1 MEAAFADSGTEGG
14 NPALNAVAFAIFA
27 LVYLF
32 CMTVANFCNV
42 AFFSEIIRGLGG
54 ENVSVSRGFGYALY
68 RLKAIFFW
76 SLLAST
82 IGIILSVLERR
93 AGLVGRIVLKLIGV
107 VWAVASVFAVP
118 AIVCDPELSNPFTA
132 LKRSASIIRRT
143 WGETLI
149 GFAGLHI
156 ITGVG
161 VFLFL
166 LALFAVGAL
175 IGAAGGGAV
184 PVITGAG
191 VGMLLFLC
199 FFAFCYLVSVA
210 EKVYIASLY
219 LYETLEK
226 IGMADEILKAIR
238 HDYLPMLELGS
249 STVWETY
256 PNALNLRE
264 YPTRSHCHGWSA
276 APLYFLPRLLLGILP
291 AAPGAKKFRISP
303 RITGLEYAAGAR
315 PTVHGRVETAWKKQ
329 GDKLFITATA
339 PAGVELEYLYNDT
352 HADFEVIF
360 NGESM

>member
-1 MEAAFADSGTEGG
+1 MRKLTRSWQIFRKSLTLIGREQKLLIFPLLSACAMLLLFVLIIAGIAGVCYLAVNGSPDGAEAAFADTGSEEG
-14 NPALNAVAFAIFA
+14 NPALNAVVFAIFA

-32 CMTVANFCNV
+32 CMTVANFCNT

-219 LYETLEK
+219 LYATDR
-226 IGMADEILKAIR
+226 DE
-238 HDYLPMLELGS
+238 
-249 STVWETY
+249 
-256 PNALNLRE
+256 LNLFDDEELAAAFRSRE
-264 YPTRSHCHGWSA
+264 
-276 APLYFLPRLLLGILP
+276 
-291 AAPGAKKFRISP
+291 
-303 RITGLEYAAGAR
+303 
-315 PTVHGRVETAWKKQ
+315 
-329 GDKLFITATA
+329 
-339 PAGVELEYLYNDT
+339 
-352 HADFEVIF
+352 
-360 NGESM
+360 

>member
-1 MEAAFADSGTEGG
+1 MRKLTRSWQIFRKSLTLIGKEKKLLIFPLLSACAMLLLLVFIIAGIAGVICFAANGSPEGVQAAFADTGSEEG
-14 NPALNAVAFAIFA
+14 NPALNAVVFAIFA

-32 CMTVANFCNV
+32 CMTVANFCNT

-118 AIVCDPELSNPFTA
+118 AIVCDPELSNPFA

-156 ITGVG
+156 ITGIG
-161 VFLFL
+161 VFLLFL
-166 LALFAVGAL
+166 ATIAVMALV
-175 IGAAGGGAV
+175 GAAGGGAV
-184 PVITGAG
+184 PVIAG
-191 VGMLLFLC
+191 LSVGIVLFLC

-210 EKVYIASLY
+210 EKVYVASLY
-219 LYETLEK
+219 LYATDR
-226 IGMADEILKAIR
+226 DE
-238 HDYLPMLELGS
+238 
-249 STVWETY
+249 
-256 PNALNLRE
+256 LNLFDE
-264 YPTRSHCHGWSA
+264 EELAAAFRS
-276 APLYFLPRLLLGILP
+276 R
-291 AAPGAKKFRISP
+291 K
-303 RITGLEYAAGAR
+303 
-315 PTVHGRVETAWKKQ
+315 
-329 GDKLFITATA
+329 
-339 PAGVELEYLYNDT
+339 
-352 HADFEVIF
+352 
-360 NGESM
+360 

>member
-1 MEAAFADSGTEGG
+1 MRKLTRSWRIFRKSLTLIGKEKKLLIFPVLSACAMLLLFILIIAGVVGLVVLAGGTAPEGVEAAFADSGTEGG

-118 AIVCDPELSNPFTA
+118 AIVCDPELANPFTA

-156 ITGVG
+156 ITGIG
-161 VFLFL
+161 VFLLFL
-166 LALFAVGAL
+166 AAIAVMALV
-175 IGAAGGGAV
+175 GAAGGGAV
-184 PVITGAG
+184 PVIAG
-191 VGMLLFLC
+191 LSVGIVLFLC

-210 EKVYIASLY
+210 EKVYVASLY
-219 LYETLEK
+219 LYATDR
-226 IGMADEILKAIR
+226 DE
-238 HDYLPMLELGS
+238 
-249 STVWETY
+249 
-256 PNALNLRE
+256 LNLFDEEELAAAFRSRE
-264 YPTRSHCHGWSA
+264 
-276 APLYFLPRLLLGILP
+276 
-291 AAPGAKKFRISP
+291 
-303 RITGLEYAAGAR
+303 
-315 PTVHGRVETAWKKQ
+315 
-329 GDKLFITATA
+329 
-339 PAGVELEYLYNDT
+339 
-352 HADFEVIF
+352 
-360 NGESM
+360 

>member
-1 MEAAFADSGTEGG
+1 MRKLTRSWQIFRKSLTLIGREKKLLIFPLLSACAMLLLFILIIAGVVGLVVLAGGTTPEGVEAAFADSGTEGG
-14 NPALNAVAFAIFA
+14 NPALNAVVFAIFA

-32 CMTVANFCNV
+32 CMTVANFCNT

-199 FFAFCYLVSVA
+199 FFAVCYLVSVA

-219 LYETLEK
+219 LYATDR
-226 IGMADEILKAIR
+226 DE
-238 HDYLPMLELGS
+238 
-249 STVWETY
+249 
-256 PNALNLRE
+256 LNLFDDEELAAAFRSRE
-264 YPTRSHCHGWSA
+264 
-276 APLYFLPRLLLGILP
+276 
-291 AAPGAKKFRISP
+291 
-303 RITGLEYAAGAR
+303 
-315 PTVHGRVETAWKKQ
+315 
-329 GDKLFITATA
+329 
-339 PAGVELEYLYNDT
+339 
-352 HADFEVIF
+352 
-360 NGESM
+360 

>member
-1 MEAAFADSGTEGG
+1 MRKLTRSWRIFRKSLTLIGKEKKLLIFPVLSACAMLLLFILIIAGVVGLAVLAGGTTPEGVEAAFADSGTEGG
-14 NPALNAVAFAIFA
+14 NPALNAVVFAIFA

-32 CMTVANFCNV
+32 CMTVANFCNT

-219 LYETLEK
+219 LYATDR
-226 IGMADEILKAIR
+226 DE
-238 HDYLPMLELGS
+238 
-249 STVWETY
+249 
-256 PNALNLRE
+256 LNLFDDEELAAAFRSRE
-264 YPTRSHCHGWSA
+264 
-276 APLYFLPRLLLGILP
+276 
-291 AAPGAKKFRISP
+291 
-303 RITGLEYAAGAR
+303 
-315 PTVHGRVETAWKKQ
+315 
-329 GDKLFITATA
+329 
-339 PAGVELEYLYNDT
+339 
-352 HADFEVIF
+352 
-360 NGESM
+360 

>member
-1 MEAAFADSGTEGG
+1 MRKLTRSWRIFRKSLTLIGKEKKLLIFPVLSACAMLLLFILIIAGVVGLVVLAGGTTPEGAEAAFADSGTEGG

-219 LYETLEK
+219 LYATDR
-226 IGMADEILKAIR
+226 DE
-238 HDYLPMLELGS
+238 
-249 STVWETY
+249 
-256 PNALNLRE
+256 LNLFDDEELAAAFRSRE
-264 YPTRSHCHGWSA
+264 
-276 APLYFLPRLLLGILP
+276 
-291 AAPGAKKFRISP
+291 
-303 RITGLEYAAGAR
+303 
-315 PTVHGRVETAWKKQ
+315 
-329 GDKLFITATA
+329 
-339 PAGVELEYLYNDT
+339 
-352 HADFEVIF
+352 
-360 NGESM
+360 

>member
-1 MEAAFADSGTEGG
+1 MRKLTRSWRIFRKSLTLIGKEKKLLIFPVLSACAMLLLFILIIAGVVGLVVLAGGTTPEGVEAAFADSGTEGG
-14 NPALNAVAFAIFA
+14 NPALNAIAFAIFA

-118 AIVCDPELSNPFTA
+118 AIVCDPELANPFTA

-156 ITGVG
+156 ITGIG
-161 VFLFL
+161 VFLLFL
-166 LALFAVGAL
+166 AAIAVMALV
-175 IGAAGGGAV
+175 GAAGGGAV
-184 PVITGAG
+184 PVIAG
-191 VGMLLFLC
+191 LSVGIVLFLC

-219 LYETLEK
+219 LYATDR
-226 IGMADEILKAIR
+226 DE
-238 HDYLPMLELGS
+238 
-249 STVWETY
+249 
-256 PNALNLRE
+256 LNLFDDEELAAAFRSRE
-264 YPTRSHCHGWSA
+264 
-276 APLYFLPRLLLGILP
+276 
-291 AAPGAKKFRISP
+291 
-303 RITGLEYAAGAR
+303 
-315 PTVHGRVETAWKKQ
+315 
-329 GDKLFITATA
+329 
-339 PAGVELEYLYNDT
+339 
-352 HADFEVIF
+352 
-360 NGESM
+360 

>member
-1 MEAAFADSGTEGG
+1 MRKLTRSWQIFRKSLTLIGKEKKLLIFPLLSACAMLLLLVFIIAGIAGVICFAANGSPEGVQAAFADSGTEEG
-14 NPALNAVAFAIFA
+14 NPALNAVVFAIFA

-32 CMTVANFCNV
+32 CMTVVNFCNT
-42 AFFSEIIRGLGG
+42 AFFSEIIRGLSG

-166 LALFAVGAL
+166 LAVFGVGAL
-175 IGAAGGGAV
+175 VVAAGGGAV
-184 PVITGAG
+184 PVIAG
-191 VGMLLFLC
+191 TSVGILLFLC
-199 FFAFCYLVSVA
+199 LFAFCYLVSVA

-219 LYETLEK
+219 LYATDY
-226 IGMADEILKAIR
+226 DEYNLF
-238 HDYLPMLELGS
+238 DEEEL
-249 STVWETY
+249 
-256 PNALNLRE
+256 AAAF
-264 YPTRSHCHGWSA
+264 RS
-276 APLYFLPRLLLGILP
+276 R
-291 AAPGAKKFRISP
+291 K
-303 RITGLEYAAGAR
+303 
-315 PTVHGRVETAWKKQ
+315 
-329 GDKLFITATA
+329 
-339 PAGVELEYLYNDT
+339 
-352 HADFEVIF
+352 
-360 NGESM
+360 

>member
-1 MEAAFADSGTEGG
+1 MRKLTRSWRIFRKSLTLIGKEKKLLIFPVLSACAMLLLFILIIAGVVGLVVLAGGTTPEGVEAAFADSGTEGG
-14 NPALNAVAFAIFA
+14 NPALNAIAFAIFA

-156 ITGVG
+156 ITGIG
-161 VFLFL
+161 VFLLFL
-166 LALFAVGAL
+166 ATIAVMALV
-175 IGAAGGGAV
+175 GAAGGGAV
-184 PVITGAG
+184 PVIAG
-191 VGMLLFLC
+191 LSVGIVLFLC

-210 EKVYIASLY
+210 EKVYVASLY
-219 LYETLEK
+219 LYATDR
-226 IGMADEILKAIR
+226 DE
-238 HDYLPMLELGS
+238 
-249 STVWETY
+249 
-256 PNALNLRE
+256 LNLFDE
-264 YPTRSHCHGWSA
+264 EELAAAFRS
-276 APLYFLPRLLLGILP
+276 R
-291 AAPGAKKFRISP
+291 K
-303 RITGLEYAAGAR
+303 
-315 PTVHGRVETAWKKQ
+315 
-329 GDKLFITATA
+329 
-339 PAGVELEYLYNDT
+339 
-352 HADFEVIF
+352 
-360 NGESM
+360 

>member
-1 MEAAFADSGTEGG
+1 MRKLTRSWRIFRKSLTLIGKEKKLLIFPVLSACAMLLLFILIIAGVVGLVVLAGGTTPEGVEAAFADSGTEGG
-14 NPALNAVAFAIFA
+14 NPALNAIAFAIFA

-118 AIVCDPELSNPFTA
+118 AIVCDPELANPFTA

-156 ITGVG
+156 ITGIG
-161 VFLFL
+161 VFLLFL
-166 LALFAVGAL
+166 AAIAVMALV
-175 IGAAGGGAV
+175 GAAGGGAV
-184 PVITGAG
+184 PVIAG
-191 VGMLLFLC
+191 LSVGIVLFLC

-210 EKVYIASLY
+210 EKVYVASLY
-219 LYETLEK
+219 LYATDR
-226 IGMADEILKAIR
+226 DE
-238 HDYLPMLELGS
+238 
-249 STVWETY
+249 
-256 PNALNLRE
+256 LNLFDDEELAAAFRSRE
-264 YPTRSHCHGWSA
+264 
-276 APLYFLPRLLLGILP
+276 
-291 AAPGAKKFRISP
+291 
-303 RITGLEYAAGAR
+303 
-315 PTVHGRVETAWKKQ
+315 
-329 GDKLFITATA
+329 
-339 PAGVELEYLYNDT
+339 
-352 HADFEVIF
+352 
-360 NGESM
+360 

>member
-1 MEAAFADSGTEGG
+1 MRKLTRSWRIFRKSLTLIGKEKKLLIFPVLSACAMLLLFILIIAGVVGLVVLAGGTTPEGVEAAFADSGTEGG

-118 AIVCDPELSNPFTA
+118 AIVCDPELANPFTA

-156 ITGVG
+156 ITGIG
-161 VFLFL
+161 VFLLFL
-166 LALFAVGAL
+166 AAIAVMALV
-175 IGAAGGGAV
+175 GAAGGGAV
-184 PVITGAG
+184 PVIAG
-191 VGMLLFLC
+191 LSVGIVLFLC

-219 LYETLEK
+219 LYATDR
-226 IGMADEILKAIR
+226 DE
-238 HDYLPMLELGS
+238 
-249 STVWETY
+249 
-256 PNALNLRE
+256 LNLFDDEELAAAFRSRE
-264 YPTRSHCHGWSA
+264 
-276 APLYFLPRLLLGILP
+276 
-291 AAPGAKKFRISP
+291 
-303 RITGLEYAAGAR
+303 
-315 PTVHGRVETAWKKQ
+315 
-329 GDKLFITATA
+329 
-339 PAGVELEYLYNDT
+339 
-352 HADFEVIF
+352 
-360 NGESM
+360 

>member
-1 MEAAFADSGTEGG
+1 MRKLTRSWQIFRKSLTLIGKEKKLLIFPLLSACAMLLLIALILVGVVGLVALAGGTTPEGVEAAFSDSGTEGG
-14 NPALNAVAFAIFA
+14 NPALNAVVFAIFA

-32 CMTVANFCNV
+32 CMTVANFCNT

-219 LYETLEK
+219 LYATDR
-226 IGMADEILKAIR
+226 DE
-238 HDYLPMLELGS
+238 
-249 STVWETY
+249 
-256 PNALNLRE
+256 LNLFDDEELAAAFRSRE
-264 YPTRSHCHGWSA
+264 
-276 APLYFLPRLLLGILP
+276 
-291 AAPGAKKFRISP
+291 
-303 RITGLEYAAGAR
+303 
-315 PTVHGRVETAWKKQ
+315 
-329 GDKLFITATA
+329 
-339 PAGVELEYLYNDT
+339 
-352 HADFEVIF
+352 
-360 NGESM
+360 

>member
-1 MEAAFADSGTEGG
+1 MRKLTRSWQIFRKSLTLIGREKKLLIFPLLSACAMLLLFVLIIAGIAGVCYLAVNGSPDGAEAAFADTGSEEG
-14 NPALNAVAFAIFA
+14 NPALNAVVFAIFA

-32 CMTVANFCNV
+32 CMTVANFCNT

-161 VFLFL
+161 VF
-166 LALFAVGAL
+166 
-175 IGAAGGGAV
+175 
-184 PVITGAG
+184 
-191 VGMLLFLC
+191 
-199 FFAFCYLVSVA
+199 SW
-210 EKVYIASLY
+210 
-219 LYETLEK
+219 
-226 IGMADEILKAIR
+226 R
-238 HDYLPMLELGS
+238 S
-249 STVWETY
+249 SRW
-256 PNALNLRE
+256 
-264 YPTRSHCHGWSA
+264 
-276 APLYFLPRLLLGILP
+276 AP
-291 AAPGAKKFRISP
+291 
-303 RITGLEYAAGAR
+303 
-315 PTVHGRVETAWKKQ
+315 
-329 GDKLFITATA
+329 
-339 PAGVELEYLYNDT
+339 
-352 HADFEVIF
+352 
-360 NGESM
+360 

>member
-1 MEAAFADSGTEGG
+1 MRKLTRSWRIFRKSLTLIGKEKKLLIFPVLSACAMLLLFILIIAGVVGLVVLAGGTAPEGVEAAFADSGTEGG

-118 AIVCDPELSNPFTA
+118 AIVCDPELANPFTA

-156 ITGVG
+156 ITGIG
-161 VFLFL
+161 VFLLFL
-166 LALFAVGAL
+166 AAIAVMALV
-175 IGAAGGGAV
+175 GAAGGGAV
-184 PVITGAG
+184 PVIAG
-191 VGMLLFLC
+191 LSVGIVLFLC

-210 EKVYIASLY
+210 EKVYVASLY
-219 LYETLEK
+219 LYATDR
-226 IGMADEILKAIR
+226 DE
-238 HDYLPMLELGS
+238 
-249 STVWETY
+249 
-256 PNALNLRE
+256 LNLFDE
-264 YPTRSHCHGWSA
+264 EELAAAFRS
-276 APLYFLPRLLLGILP
+276 R
-291 AAPGAKKFRISP
+291 K
-303 RITGLEYAAGAR
+303 
-315 PTVHGRVETAWKKQ
+315 
-329 GDKLFITATA
+329 
-339 PAGVELEYLYNDT
+339 
-352 HADFEVIF
+352 
-360 NGESM
+360 

>member
-1 MEAAFADSGTEGG
+1 MRKLTRSWRIFRKSLTLIGKEKKLLIFPVLSACAMLLLFILIIAGVVGLVVLAGGTTPEGVEAAFADTGSEEG
-14 NPALNAVAFAIFA
+14 NPALNAVVFAIFA

-32 CMTVANFCNV
+32 CMTVANFCNT

-219 LYETLEK
+219 LYATDR
-226 IGMADEILKAIR
+226 DE
-238 HDYLPMLELGS
+238 
-249 STVWETY
+249 
-256 PNALNLRE
+256 LNLFDDEELAAAFRSRE
-264 YPTRSHCHGWSA
+264 
-276 APLYFLPRLLLGILP
+276 
-291 AAPGAKKFRISP
+291 
-303 RITGLEYAAGAR
+303 
-315 PTVHGRVETAWKKQ
+315 
-329 GDKLFITATA
+329 
-339 PAGVELEYLYNDT
+339 
-352 HADFEVIF
+352 
-360 NGESM
+360 